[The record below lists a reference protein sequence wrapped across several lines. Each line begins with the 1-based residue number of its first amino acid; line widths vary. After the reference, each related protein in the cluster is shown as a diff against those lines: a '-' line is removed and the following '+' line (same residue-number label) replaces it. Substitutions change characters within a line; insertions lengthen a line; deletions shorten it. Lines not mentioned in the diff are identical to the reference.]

1 MSQHWSID
9 LIWWISAVEL
19 PVLAGLFWLV
29 WKTRRDL
36 DEAMD
41 GERAHVQ
48 SSLIDL
54 REALSAYKLEVAKS
68 YASIGYIKDIERRL
82 TEHLVR
88 IEAKLDGAQA
98 HLADRARL

>member
-1 MSQHWSID
+1 LWIVLWG
-9 LIWWISAVEL
+9 LI
-19 PVLAGLFWLV
+19 

-36 DEAMD
+36 EEALD
-41 GERAHVQ
+41 GEREQLHEAQ
-48 SSLIDL
+48 GNL

-98 HLADRARL
+98 QMANGGRL